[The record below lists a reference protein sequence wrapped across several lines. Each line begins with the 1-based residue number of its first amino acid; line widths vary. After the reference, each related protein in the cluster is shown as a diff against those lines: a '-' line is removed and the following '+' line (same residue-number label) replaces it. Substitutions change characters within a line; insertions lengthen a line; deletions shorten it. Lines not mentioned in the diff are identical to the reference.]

1 MRVSWQGREQSAE
14 GLKGHWEVRAQIQP
28 RVVSP
33 QALPGDVQ
41 EDIAVVWADC
51 CDPFN
56 RTWAGALK
64 N

>member
-1 MRVSWQGREQSAE
+1 M
-14 GLKGHWEVRAQIQP
+14 KGHWEVRAQIQP